1 VLSCEIQA
9 FARAYSPDMVMSA
22 ASGRSRERVVR
33 ICDSASDA
41 RTLRLELL
49 AEIRQVVSFDAYAWL
64 LTDPETSVGS
74 APLADVPCLPELPRL
89 IGLKY
94 LTEVNRWTTLRG
106 APVALLQA
114 TTGGEPSRSLLWRD
128 LLDGYGI
135 GDVASLVFRDRFGC
149 WGFLDL
155 WKSGSLA
162 RFSSAE
168 AAYLAGIA
176 DPLTLALRRS
186 QASAFVSGASRHAPL
201 LGPVVLLLSPD
212 LQVRGQ
218 TPQTQDYLR
227 VLVPPAED
235 RPPIPAS
242 AYNVAAQLL
251 AVEAG
256 VDRNPPSARVHLSDG
271 LWVTLRAARIGDT
284 GPVPERDIA
293 VTIEETS
300 PPERVALFA
309 RAFGL
314 SARENELLAHL
325 VSGTDTRELARRMF
339 LSEHTVQDHL
349 KSIFAKTSTRN
360 RRTLLS
366 RALGT

>member
-1 VLSCEIQA
+1 
-9 FARAYSPDMVMSA
+9 M
-22 ASGRSRERVVR
+22 
-33 ICDSASDA
+33 
-41 RTLRLELL
+41 
-49 AEIRQVVSFDAYAWL
+49 
-64 LTDPETSVGS
+64 
-74 APLADVPCLPELPRL
+74 
-89 IGLKY
+89 
-94 LTEVNRWTTLRG
+94 
-106 APVALLQA
+106 
-114 TTGGEPSRSLLWRD
+114 
-128 LLDGYGI
+128 
-135 GDVASLVFRDRFGC
+135 ASLVFRDRFGC

-155 WKSGSLA
+155 WKSGSSA
-162 RFSSAE
+162 RFSPAE
-168 AAYLAGIA
+168 AAYLTGIA

-186 QASAFVSGASRHAPL
+186 QASAFVSDASRHTPR

-218 TPQTQDYLR
+218 TPQTEDYLR

-256 VDRNPPSARVHLSDG
+256 VDRNPPSARVHLSGG

-284 GPVPERDIA
+284 GPTRERDIA